1 MEKSVQKSEGI
12 PSGMLIGEVCR
23 RIGCTARTIRHYED
37 EGLLTPLA
45 VTPGGR
51 KLYGDDVVAIVRLA
65 QVLQRI
71 GYSIKD
77 IRSIL
82 ALAHSPK
89 TQDRQLTLKLR
100 RMLSDSAGRI
110 DGEIEILQTAKGK
123 IASLLEKTH
132 KCDGCH
138 ASDCAPCG
146 KLKDLRT
153 LGLLA

>member
-1 MEKSVQKSEGI
+1 MEKSIQKNGAI
-12 PSGMLIGEVCR
+12 PSGMLIGEACR
-23 RIGCTARTIRHYED
+23 EIGCTARTIRHYED

-51 KLYGDDVVAIVRLA
+51 KLYGEDVVAIVRLA
-65 QVLQRI
+65 QILQRI

-82 ALAHSPK
+82 ALSQSPK

-100 RMLSDSAGRI
+100 RRLSDSAGRI
-110 DGEIEILQTAKGK
+110 DGEIEILQSAKGK